1 MIDAA
6 CVSRRLSAQGCLRAV
21 VDDSRAFTS
30 DSEGTLEE
38 LRSSDEETVNDTRGG
53 TPVDLTRQSP
63 REPRGNREGTEREP
77 KEPLHLTP
85 AHMVTQRSPN

>member
-1 MIDAA
+1 M
-6 CVSRRLSAQGCLRAV
+6 
-21 VDDSRAFTS
+21 DDSRAFTS

-63 REPRGNREGTEREP
+63 REPRGNREGTERELRGTEREP